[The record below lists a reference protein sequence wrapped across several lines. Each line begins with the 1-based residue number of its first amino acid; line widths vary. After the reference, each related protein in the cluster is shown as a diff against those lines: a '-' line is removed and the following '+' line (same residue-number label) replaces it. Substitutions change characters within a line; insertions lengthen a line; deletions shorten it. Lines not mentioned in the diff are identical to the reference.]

1 MSDLEAP
8 SAALRATPLAETS
21 PRAPSPFSTPVPK
34 AGVARPL
41 LHFFADWL
49 LAMLAMFAILIAS
62 WFTWALLRGIEIGMQ
77 GGFAGMDA
85 SMLVHAVGKPSTV
98 ATIALVLV
106 STSGAALLLYFWRR
120 RATADERAY
129 SRQAAQR
136 RSTWTRVAL
145 VGAGVFLVSTLVT
158 RLGQSLGI
166 SPNPSNLPL
175 IKDVLATHPVFLSLF
190 AVVLAPAYEELLFRR
205 VLFGR
210 LWAAGWPW
218 LGAVLS
224 SLAFALAHEL
234 PGANGNP
241 PLATLLLWTIYAGM
255 GLAFAWL
262 YRRTGTLW
270 APIAAHML
278 NNGLALGLL
287 GFLGT

>member
-8 SAALRATPLAETS
+8 SVPLSKT
-21 PRAPSPFSTPVPK
+21 PSPPLSTSAPV
-34 AGVARPL
+34 AGVARPV

-49 LAMLAMFAILIAS
+49 LAMLAMFAMLVAS
-62 WFTWALLRGIEIGMQ
+62 GFIWAVSRGIQIGMQ
-77 GGFAGMDA
+77 DGFAGMDA
-85 SMLVHAVGKPSTV
+85 TTLVHAVGKPDAV
-98 ATIALVLV
+98 ATIAMVLV
-106 STSGAALLLYFWRR
+106 STGGAALLLYFWRR
-120 RATADERAY
+120 RATPAELAC

-136 RSTWTRVAL
+136 RSTWINVVL
-145 VGAGVFLVSTLVT
+145 VGTGTFLLSALITQ
-158 RLGQSLGI
+158 LGQSLGI
-166 SPNPSNLPL
+166 SANPSNLAL
-175 IKDVLATHPVFLSLF
+175 IKAVLVTHPVFLSLF

-234 PGANGNP
+234 PGANGNT

-287 GFLGT
+287 GFLGA

>member
-1 MSDLEAP
+1 MSDLQAP
-8 SAALRATPLAETS
+8 SGSLPKTPLS
-21 PRAPSPFSTPVPK
+21 APAPV

-49 LAMLAMFAILIAS
+49 LAMFAMFAMLVAS
-62 WFTWALLRGIEIGMQ
+62 GLVWAVSRGTQIGMQ
-77 GGFAGMDA
+77 DGFAGMDA
-85 SMLVHAVGKPSTV
+85 STLVHAVGKPDAV
-98 ATIALVLV
+98 ATIAMVLV
-106 STSGAALLLYFWRR
+106 STGGAALLLYFWRR
-120 RATADERAY
+120 RATLAERAY

-136 RSTWTRVAL
+136 RSTWINVAL
-145 VGAGVFLVSTLVT
+145 VGAGTFLLSALITH
-158 RLGQSLGI
+158 LGQSFGI
-166 SPNPSNLPL
+166 VPNPSNLAL
-175 IKDVLATHPVFLSLF
+175 IKAVLATNPVFLSLF

-234 PGANGNP
+234 PGANGNA